1 MYELIRKK
9 GKARRGR
16 IVTEH
21 GIIET
26 PAFMPV
32 ATQATVK
39 GVDPVLLAA
48 LNVQV
53 FITNTYHLYLRPAT
67 DVLHKAGGIHSFMKW
82 KKPVFTDSGG
92 FQVLS
97 LAKLRKFE
105 KDGVRFQS
113 HIDGSYHKFTPQN
126 NVDMQRKIGSDVMMV
141 LDECT
146 EYPATHSYAL
156 KAMERTLLWAEQAR
170 DRFNET
176 ETLYG
181 YRQHQFGIIQGS
193 VYPNLRIRCAEEL
206 AGMDFEGY
214 AMGGIA
220 IGEPVSSMY
229 EIIAMADDIMP
240 EHKPRYLMGVGKEED
255 IRFAVNEGFDIFDC
269 VIPTRNARN
278 GTLFTK
284 SGKISI
290 RNAKFADDFSPVDSQ
305 CSCPLCTNFT
315 RAYLHHLFKAKE
327 ISGAVLATIH
337 NIKYYMDM
345 MEGIRED
352 IN

>member
-1 MYELIRKK
+1 MYRIIARK
-9 GKARRGR
+9 GKARRGV
-16 IVTEH
+16 IETAH
-21 GIIET
+21 GTIET

-39 GVDPVLLAA
+39 GIDPVTLSA
-48 LNVQV
+48 LGVQV
-53 FITNTYHLYLRPAT
+53 FITNTYHLYLRPST
-67 DVLHKAGGIHSFMKW
+67 TILEKAGGIHAFMNW
-82 KKPVFTDSGG
+82 NKPVFTDSGG

-126 NVDMQRKIGSDVMMV
+126 NVAMQRSIGSDVMMV

-146 EYPATHSYAL
+146 EYPATHAYAL
-156 KAMERTLLWAEQAR
+156 KAMERTLKWAEQAR
-170 DRFNET
+170 NAFNES
-176 ETLYG
+176 EQLYG

-193 VYPNLRIRCAEEL
+193 VYPDLRKRCAEEL
-206 AGMDFEGY
+206 VGMDFEGY

-229 EIIAMADDIMP
+229 EIISMADDIMP

-255 IRFAVNEGFDIFDC
+255 ILYAVNQGFDIFDC

-278 GTLFTK
+278 GTLFTE
-284 SGKISI
+284 SGRISI
-290 RNAKFADDFSPVDSQ
+290 RNAKYGDDMSPVDET
-305 CSCPLCTNFT
+305 CDCGLCRNHT

-327 ISGAVLATIH
+327 MSGPILATIH
-337 NIKYYMDM
+337 NITYYMRM
-345 MEGIRED
+345 MERIRES
-352 IN
+352 IG

>member
-1 MYELIRKK
+1 MFKLISKK
-9 GKARRGR
+9 GKARRG
-16 IVTEH
+16 IIETAH
-21 GIIET
+21 GKIET

-39 GVDPVLLAA
+39 GIDPVTLSA
-48 LNVQV
+48 LGVQV
-53 FITNTYHLYLRPAT
+53 FITNTYHLYLRPST
-67 DVLHKAGGIHSFMKW
+67 RILEKAGGIHAFMNWNKT
-82 KKPVFTDSGG
+82 VFTDSGG

-126 NVDMQRKIGSDVMMV
+126 NVAMQRSIGSDVMMV

-146 EYPATHSYAL
+146 EYPATHAYAL
-156 KAMERTLLWAEQAR
+156 KAMERTLKWAEQAR
-170 DRFNET
+170 NAFNES
-176 ETLYG
+176 EQLYG

-193 VYPNLRIRCAEEL
+193 VYPDLRKRCAEEL

-229 EIIAMADDIMP
+229 EIISMADDIMP

-255 IRFAVNEGFDIFDC
+255 ILYAVNQGFDIFDC

-278 GTLFTK
+278 GTLFTE
-284 SGKISI
+284 SGRISI
-290 RNAKFADDFSPVDSQ
+290 RNAKYADDLSPVDDA
-305 CSCPLCTNFT
+305 CDCDLCRNHT

-327 ISGAVLATIH
+327 MSGPVLATIH
-337 NIKYYMDM
+337 NIAYYMRM
-345 MEGIRED
+345 MKRIRES
-352 IN
+352 IG